1 MKADPFP
8 VNLDKML
15 QELGVGFENDAIVYD
30 DAPLAHIR
38 KAILKS

>member
-1 MKADPFP
+1 LLVD
-8 VNLDKML
+8 LDKL
-15 QELGVGFENDAIVYD
+15 WQELGVGLENGAIVYDD